1 MGDELDGN
9 PDAAAIRAFHLA
21 ARKRQVRIMF
31 IAAAVLIAIGAFL
44 IVLTFVLAP
53 TVAESHSA
61 AYRGRGEA
69 GEVKL
74 AIYGLAALVLGFG
87 AAWNGWRIHK
97 GARYG

>member
-9 PDAAAIRAFHLA
+9 PDAAAIREFHAA
-21 ARKRQVRIMF
+21 ARRRQVWIMF
-31 IAAAVLIAIGAFL
+31 ITAGVLFTLGAVLIIL
-44 IVLTFVLAP
+44 MLVLEP
-53 TVAESHSA
+53 TIETSHSA
-61 AYRGRGEA
+61 AYRGRGAA

-74 AIYGLAALVLGFG
+74 AIYGGAAIVLGCI